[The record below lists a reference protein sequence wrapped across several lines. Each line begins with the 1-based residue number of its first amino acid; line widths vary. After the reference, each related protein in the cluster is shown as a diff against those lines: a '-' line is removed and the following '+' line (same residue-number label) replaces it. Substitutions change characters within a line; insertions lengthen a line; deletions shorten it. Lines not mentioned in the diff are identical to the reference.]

1 MEGQQVLRDG
11 SNTIPAGRPVWMG
24 VLIPPGCHSLQSNWS
39 SSSGPRFRPQEFE
52 TCPDW
57 GGKSNRCLS
66 PVQRSNSVRLEQAQ
80 VLQCSMMRKTSVR
93 ELHIHTSELVREA
106 SGGGIIVIERRGEPV
121 AELRPISP
129 PRMPAGKKARI
140 FTSMRKVWARMP
152 QVSDSTKMLEEDR
165 SR

>member
-1 MEGQQVLRDG
+1 
-11 SNTIPAGRPVWMG
+11 
-24 VLIPPGCHSLQSNWS
+24 
-39 SSSGPRFRPQEFE
+39 
-52 TCPDW
+52 
-57 GGKSNRCLS
+57 
-66 PVQRSNSVRLEQAQ
+66 VRLEQAQ